1 MTTNVG
7 TRPTIVGSIAMS
19 QAGVNARNRA
29 ADRANWSGVKSG
41 TGIPTAVAKPAESLQ
56 IGEGRVA
63 PALEERCESG
73 HVRVGLGPLP
83 RSADERRLAQ
93 DEARDDVRPLGGG
106 EHGRHTAVGV
116 GDEVAAGR
124 QRVDDDRLDVVGM
137 VTIVDPAD
145 EVRLVAEGRRLQG
158 PGLGTRRS
166 SPVEED
172 DGHGPSMPCAP
183 GSGIP
188 GARAGGVSVGRR
200 TLLTMRPTTD
210 LQRRAAPFEV
220 ISDFEPSGDQ
230 PDAIKPS
237 WPGGSGPGSP
247 TPSSSG

>member
-1 MTTNVG
+1 M
-7 TRPTIVGSIAMS
+7 
-19 QAGVNARNRA
+19 AGVQAHH
-29 ADRANWSGVKSG
+29 GPV
-41 TGIPTAVAKPAESLQ
+41 T
-56 IGEGRVA
+56 
-63 PALEERCESG
+63 ESG
-73 HVRVGLGPLP
+73 HVRVGLGPP
-83 RSADERRLAQ
+83 CRQPDERRLAQ

-166 SPVEED
+166 GSVEED

-183 GSGIP
+183 GERHTWCARGVGCRWGDVPCSLCVRQPICSGELP
-188 GARAGGVSVGRR
+188 RSR
-200 TLLTMRPTTD
+200 
-210 LQRRAAPFEV
+210 
-220 ISDFEPSGDQ
+220 
-230 PDAIKPS
+230 
-237 WPGGSGPGSP
+237 
-247 TPSSSG
+247 